1 MAPWRLSCRWIDHHH
16 TYTGPPTDSQNTTG
30 LLPPPYDF
38 QVITQAASQYQL
50 PDIAAETHHFLDAI
64 NIAGT
69 YHFLFDDRAGIQ
81 PIGVVMFDQA

>member
-1 MAPWRLSCRWIDHHH
+1 
-16 TYTGPPTDSQNTTG
+16 
-30 LLPPPYDF
+30 
-38 QVITQAASQYQL
+38 VITQAASQYQL

-69 YHFLFDDRAGIQ
+69 YHFLFDDRAGIR